1 MRSLDKILDIAS
13 NKIGF
18 PILQKYLLNNG
29 FKKIESRRTDL
40 AVFFKEGS
48 RPIEIIVPLKRD
60 FIDYKDS
67 IKSVLEKISI
77 YENRNIEYII
87 NDLIIPPSDII
98 RFRVVN
104 EETENGLISFQDGFN
119 LLENAKKSLYA
130 TACDI
135 VSPSIYHKKLY
146 SKQATQFIDS
156 CYLGQTERG
165 SFIAS
170 IVCPFINSSIEESAI
185 QLSLFNDEE
194 ILETSLTRT
203 ITKKFIKSLHEI
215 KSNIEVGNYDFLE
228 EQINTDRISVN
239 FLESIVEL
247 GEYGDKDKI
256 DISISWSNHIEKIND
271 LPNEVSFTK
280 DYIQPLEY
288 IITKYT
294 PKDEGTKGTFVGK
307 ISEAKT
313 NPDLEKRNFGEI
325 TFNFIN
331 EENKAIKAKLNLNP
345 EQFSDALKAFD
356 SGYHVKI
363 EGELISHGRSHVINN
378 PTFKI
383 IE

>member
-1 MRSLDKILDIAS
+1 MKSLDKILNTAS
-13 NKIGF
+13 EKIGF
-18 PILQKYLLNNG
+18 SILQKYLSNNG
-29 FKKIESRRTDL
+29 FRKINSRRADL
-40 AVFFKEGS
+40 AVFFKDGDKPS
-48 RPIEIIVPLKRD
+48 EIIIPLNRN
-60 FIDYKDS
+60 FIDYKNS
-67 IKSVLEKISI
+67 IKNVLEKIAV
-77 YENRNIEYII
+77 YENRNIEYVI
-87 NDLIIPPSDII
+87 NDLIIPPADII

-146 SKQATQFIDS
+146 SKSANQFIDS

-170 IVCPFINSSIEESAI
+170 IVCPFINSSREDAPI
-185 QLSLFNDEE
+185 QLSLFSEE
-194 ILETSLTRT
+194 EVLETSLTRT
-203 ITKKFIKSLHEI
+203 ITRKFIKSLNEV
-215 KSNIEVGNYDFLE
+215 KSNIEIGNYDFLE
-228 EQINTDRISVN
+228 ELVNTDKISVN

-247 GEYGDKDKI
+247 GEYGDKEQI
-256 DISISWSNHIEKIND
+256 DISISWTNHIEKIHN
-271 LPNEVSFTK
+271 LPAEVTFTK

-288 IITKYT
+288 IIDKYL
-294 PKDEGTKGTFVGK
+294 PKDEGIIGSFVGK

-313 NPDLEKRNFGEI
+313 NPDIDKRNSGEI

-331 EENKAIKAKLNLNP
+331 DLNKAIKAKVNLNP
-345 EQFSDALKAFD
+345 EQFSEALKALD
-356 SGYHVKI
+356 NGSNVKI
-363 EGELISHGRSHVINN
+363 GGELISEGKSKFINN
-378 PTFKI
+378 PIFTI

>member
-1 MRSLDKILDIAS
+1 MKSLDKILDVATE
-13 NKIGF
+13 KIGF

-40 AVFFKEGS
+40 AIFFKDAEK
-48 RPIEIIVPLKRD
+48 PIEIIIPLSRS
-60 FIDYKDS
+60 FVDYKNS
-67 IKSVLEKISI
+67 IKSILEKIST
-77 YENRNIEYII
+77 YQNRHIEYVI

-104 EETENGLISFQDGFN
+104 EGTENGLISFHDGFN

-135 VSPSIYHKKLY
+135 VAPSIYHKKLY
-146 SKQATQFIDS
+146 SKSANQFIES

-170 IVCPFINSSIEESAI
+170 IVCPFINSSREENAV
-185 QLSLFNDEE
+185 QLSLFNEE
-194 ILETSLTRT
+194 EVLETSLTRT
-203 ITKKFIKSLHEI
+203 ITKKFIKSLHEV
-215 KSNIEVGNYDFLE
+215 KSNIEIGNYDFLE
-228 EQINTDRISVN
+228 EQVNTDKISVN

-247 GEYGDKDKI
+247 GEYGDKDQI
-256 DISISWSNHIEKIND
+256 DISVSWTNHIEKIND
-271 LPNEVSFTK
+271 LPSEITFTK

-288 IITKYT
+288 IIEKYI
-294 PKDEGTKGTFVGK
+294 PKDEGTFGSFVGK
-307 ISEAKT
+307 ISKAEA
-313 NPDLEKRNFGEI
+313 NPDIDKRNSGEV

-331 EENKAIKAKLNLNP
+331 DLDKAVKARVNLNP
-345 EQFSDALKAFD
+345 EQFSEALKAMD
-356 SGYHVKI
+356 NGQNVKI
-363 EGELISHGRSHVINN
+363 DGQLISEGKSKFINN
-378 PTFKI
+378 PTFRI

>member
-1 MRSLDKILDIAS
+1 MKSLDKILDLATE
-13 NKIGF
+13 KIGF

-40 AVFFKEGS
+40 AIFFKDSEK
-48 RPIEIIVPLKRD
+48 PIEIIIPLSRG
-60 FIDYKDS
+60 FVDYKNS
-67 IKSVLEKISI
+67 IKSILEKISF
-77 YENRNIEYII
+77 YQNRHIEFVI

-104 EETENGLISFQDGFN
+104 EGTENGLISFHDGFN

-135 VSPSIYHKKLY
+135 VAPSIYHKKLY
-146 SKQATQFIDS
+146 SKSANQFIES

-170 IVCPFINSSIEESAI
+170 IVCPFINSSREENAV
-185 QLSLFNDEE
+185 QLSLFNEE
-194 ILETSLTRT
+194 EVLETSLTRT
-203 ITKKFIKSLHEI
+203 ITKKFIKSLHEV
-215 KSNIEVGNYDFLE
+215 KTNIEIGNYDFLE
-228 EQINTDRISVN
+228 EQVNTDKISIN

-247 GEYGDKDKI
+247 GEYGDKDQI
-256 DISISWSNHIEKIND
+256 DISVSWTNHIEKIND
-271 LPNEVSFTK
+271 LPSEITFTK

-288 IITKYT
+288 IIEKYI
-294 PKDEGTKGTFVGK
+294 PKDEGIFGSFVGK
-307 ISEAKT
+307 ISKAEA
-313 NPDLEKRNFGEI
+313 NPDIDKRNSGEV

-331 EENKAIKAKLNLNP
+331 DLDKAIKARVNLNP
-345 EQFSDALKAFD
+345 EQFSEALKALD
-356 SGYHVKI
+356 TGQNVKI
-363 EGELISHGRSHVINN
+363 DGTLISEGKSKFINN